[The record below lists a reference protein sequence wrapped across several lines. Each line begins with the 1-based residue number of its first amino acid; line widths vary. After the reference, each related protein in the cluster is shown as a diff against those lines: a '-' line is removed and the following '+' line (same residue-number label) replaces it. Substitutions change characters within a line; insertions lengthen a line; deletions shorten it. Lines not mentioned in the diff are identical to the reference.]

1 MHRKDQIMDIQKII
15 TEAVK
20 LLTEN
25 EELLKAFNKN
35 PAKALES
42 MLGINLPDEQVN
54 AVVAGVK
61 AKLGLDDV
69 LEMAGK
75 LKGLFGK

>member
-1 MHRKDQIMDIQKII
+1 MIAQ
-15 TEAVK
+15 AVK

-25 EELLKAFNKN
+25 EDLLKAFNKN
-35 PAKALES
+35 PAKTLES
-42 MLGINLPDEQVN
+42 VLGVNLPDEQMN
-54 AVVAGVK
+54 ALVAGVK
-61 AKLGLDDV
+61 VKLGLDDV

>member
-1 MHRKDQIMDIQKII
+1 MDIQKII

-25 EELLKAFNKN
+25 EEMLKAFNKN
-35 PAKALES
+35 PAKTLES
-42 MLGINLPDEQVN
+42 LLGINLPDEQVN
-54 AVVAGVK
+54 AVEAGVK
-61 AKLGLDDV
+61 AKLGLADV

>member
-1 MHRKDQIMDIQKII
+1 MDIQKMIAQ
-15 TEAVK
+15 AVK

-25 EELLKAFNKN
+25 EDLLKAFNKN
-35 PAKALES
+35 PAKTLES
-42 MLGINLPDEQVN
+42 VLGVNLPDEQVN
-54 AVVAGVK
+54 ALVAGVK

>member
-1 MHRKDQIMDIQKII
+1 MDIQKMIS
-15 TEAVK
+15 EAVR

-25 EELLKAFNKN
+25 EDLLKAFNKN
-35 PAKALES
+35 PAKTLES
-42 MLGINLPDEQVN
+42 VLGVNLPDDQVN
-54 AVVAGVK
+54 ALVKGVK

>member
-1 MHRKDQIMDIQKII
+1 MDIQKLIAQ
-15 TEAVK
+15 AVK
-20 LLTEN
+20 SLTEN

-35 PAKALES
+35 PAKTLEKI
-42 MLGINLPDEQVN
+42 LGINLPDDQVN
-54 AVVAGVK
+54 ALVAGVK

>member
-1 MHRKDQIMDIQKII
+1 MDIQKMI

-25 EELLKAFNKN
+25 EDLLKAFNKN
-35 PAKALES
+35 PAKTLEN
-42 MLGINLPDEQVN
+42 MLGVNLPDDQVN
-54 AVVAGVK
+54 ALVKGVK

>member
-1 MHRKDQIMDIQKII
+1 MIS
-15 TEAVK
+15 EAVR

-25 EELLKAFNKN
+25 EDLLKAFNKN
-35 PAKALES
+35 PAKTLES
-42 MLGINLPDEQVN
+42 VLGVNLPDDQVN
-54 AVVAGVK
+54 ALVKGVK

>member
-1 MHRKDQIMDIQKII
+1 MDIQKMIS
-15 TEAVK
+15 EAVR
-20 LLTEN
+20 LLAEN
-25 EELLKAFNKN
+25 EDLLKAFNKN
-35 PAKALES
+35 PAKTLES
-42 MLGINLPDEQVN
+42 VLGVNLPDDQVN
-54 AVVAGVK
+54 ALVAGVK

>member
-1 MHRKDQIMDIQKII
+1 MDIQKII

-25 EELLKAFNKN
+25 EEMLKAFNKN
-35 PAKALES
+35 PAKTLES
-42 MLGINLPDEQVN
+42 LLGINLPDEQVN

>member
-1 MHRKDQIMDIQKII
+1 MDIQKMIAL
-15 TEAVK
+15 AVK
-20 LLTEN
+20 GLTEN

-35 PAKALES
+35 PAKTLEKI
-42 MLGINLPDEQVN
+42 LGIDLPDDQVN

>member
-1 MHRKDQIMDIQKII
+1 MDIQKII
-15 TEAVK
+15 TDAVK
-20 LLTEN
+20 LLSEN
-25 EELLKAFNKN
+25 EDLLKAFNKN
-35 PAKALES
+35 PAKTLEKI
-42 MLGINLPDEQVN
+42 LGVNLPDDQVN
-54 AVVAGVK
+54 AIVAGVK

>member
-1 MHRKDQIMDIQKII
+1 MDIQKMIS
-15 TEAVK
+15 EAVR

-25 EELLKAFNKN
+25 EDLLKAFNKN
-35 PAKALES
+35 PAKTLES
-42 MLGINLPDEQVN
+42 VLGVNLPDDQVN
-54 AVVAGVK
+54 ALVAGVK

-69 LEMAGK
+69 MEMAGK